1 MQHPLNLN
9 DEKLLLLLLIEGN
22 DYCDDFEIF
31 QHRCVY
37 SIWKQITTRYLTR
50 KPKLEQNKQL
60 KNIAACIWDHPEEDV
75 KLALTVW
82 QEENKKRLD
91 EKNENWN
98 YVHARTRKAYNSIIK
113 KLPYCY
119 TFEKHPE
126 LWIPKTNNS
135 LESINWDLK
144 TNLSIH
150 R

>member
-82 QEENKKRLD
+82 QEEKKKMIKR
-91 EKNENWN
+91 KNEKW
-98 YVHARTRKAYNSIIK
+98 T
-113 KLPYCY
+113 
-119 TFEKHPE
+119 
-126 LWIPKTNNS
+126 
-135 LESINWDLK
+135 LK
-144 TNLSIH
+144 TETMYM
-150 R
+150 